1 MCQSFL
7 AVKAKGLEPAV
18 TEHLED
24 LGILLTF
31 FFEGQFAL
39 FVVIFVLAAAT
50 IFASLE
56 KWVSVE
62 EG

>member
-1 MCQSFL
+1 
-7 AVKAKGLEPAV
+7 
-18 TEHLED
+18 
-24 LGILLTF
+24 LTF

-56 KWVSVE
+56 KWVLVE